1 MKKEL
6 NLDYKCNVT
15 LEKNNVLIER
25 KLRDHGKVRVTEYTE
40 EDGLEDQLAKNEDD
54 KKCFG
59 GIILT
64 NVEGNIIC
72 KNTLDGRVD
81 LCY

>member
-54 KKCFG
+54 KKVIF
-59 GIILT
+59 
-64 NVEGNIIC
+64 
-72 KNTLDGRVD
+72 KNFYSQFLW
-81 LCY
+81 YFFNYFFIKY